1 MNRLIFIKIW
11 ITLALALTVFQ
22 MQAQRIKATARI
34 DSTDVLIGDQ
44 MNIELELEKP
54 KDIRVDFPDVGETL
68 SEYVEVIRKS
78 AIDTAELEND
88 YQKLLQRLVITSFDS
103 GAHRIPPFRFKLH
116 YDGRIDSIESN
127 DLIIKVYTMPID
139 TTRGPTDIK
148 MPYAAPVT
156 LKEVLPWLFAIIL
169 VAASVFFIVYY
180 IQRKKQNL
188 PLFSLPSK
196 PKEPPHIVAL
206 RELDRIKNEKIW
218 QKGKIKEFYSQITD
232 VVRTYIEGRFGIQA
246 MEQTSDEIFDSF
258 AARSGLISA
267 KAVENLRQ
275 MLPLADLV
283 KFAKYQPLP
292 DDHNL
297 MIINA
302 YFFINDTKPE
312 EVVKAEKPN
321 KDEEGQE
328 VTLK

>member
-1 MNRLIFIKIW
+1 MLF
-11 ITLALALTVFQ
+11 VFVVFE
-22 MQAQRIKATARI
+22 MQAQRIKAIARI

-54 KDIRVDFPDVGETL
+54 KDIRVDFPEIGGTL
-68 SEYVEVIRKS
+68 SEYVEIIRKS
-78 AIDTAELEND
+78 GIDTAVLEDNK
-88 YQKLLQRLVITSFDS
+88 QKLLQKLVVTSFDS
-103 GAHRIPPFRFKLH
+103 GAHRIPPFRFKMY

-156 LKEVLPWLFAIIL
+156 LKEILPWIFAIIL
-169 VAASVFFIVYY
+169 VAASVFLIVYY
-180 IQRKKQNL
+180 INRKKQNK
-188 PLFSLPSK
+188 PLFSFPAK
-196 PKEPPHIVAL
+196 PKVPAHIVAL
-206 RELDRIKNEKIW
+206 RELDRIKDEKIW
-218 QKGKIKEFYSQITD
+218 QKDKIKEFYSQITD
-232 VVRTYIEGRFGIQA
+232 VVRTYIEGRFGIPA
-246 MEQTSDEIFDSF
+246 MEQTSEEIFDSF
-258 AARSGLISA
+258 AGNPALVSD
-267 KAVENLRQ
+267 KAIENLQQ

-297 MIINA
+297 MLINA
-302 YFFINDTKPE
+302 YFFINDTKPI
-312 EVVKAEKPN
+312 EVNKVEKQQKSN
-321 KDEEGQE
+321 DEEGQE